1 MKNDKLNWYLE
12 WIATAIL
19 IVGTAV
25 NSLGY
30 YPQGPLLLCL
40 GGLIWFVVAVRWG
53 KLSLMV
59 VNGVMLLTGL
69 SGLLWKYFV

>member
-59 VNGVMLLTGL
+59 VNGVMLVTGL
-69 SGLLWKYFV
+69 SGLLWKYFA

>member
-1 MKNDKLNWYLE
+1 MRILILE
-12 WIATAIL
+12 WIATTIL

-30 YPQGPLLLCL
+30 YPQGPILLCV
-40 GGLIWFVVAVRWG
+40 GGAIWLAISIEWRKISLI
-53 KLSLMV
+53 V

-69 SGLLWKYFV
+69 IGLIVHYW

>member
-12 WIATAIL
+12 WIATIIL

-30 YPQGPLLLCL
+30 YPEGPILLCV
-40 GGLIWFVVAVRWG
+40 GGAIWLIVAIRWG

-59 VNGVMLLTGL
+59 VNGVMLATGV
-69 SGLLWKYFV
+69 SGLLWKYFA

>member
-12 WIATAIL
+12 WIATVIL
-19 IVGTAV
+19 ILGTAV

-30 YPQGPLLLCL
+30 YPEGPLLLCA
-40 GGLIWFVVAVRWG
+40 GGFIWFVVACRWQ

-59 VNGVMLLTGL
+59 VNGVMLVTGV
-69 SGLLWKYFV
+69 SGLLWKYFA